1 MLKNAGGLIKPKML
15 GHGDTI
21 AVISP
26 SWGCAGVPR
35 VRWQYRLG
43 AGRLEELGLNV
54 ATAPNALRGTKFLH
68 ENPCAR
74 AEDFLWAFENKNVK
88 AIIANIGGSDSVRLL
103 PFLSAEAVRS
113 NPKIFCGYSDVMAP
127 LLPPRGIVDILRRQ
141 SADNG
146 RRSAGLARI
155 QPRKL

>member
-1 MLKNAGGLIKPKML
+1 MMPKNAGGLIKPKML

-26 SWGCAGVPR
+26 SWGCAGAPR

-54 ATAPNALRGTKFLH
+54 VTAPNALRGTKFLH

-74 AEDFLWAFENKNVK
+74 GDHREYRRQRFRKAASVSLCGDCAQQSEDIL
-88 AIIANIGGSDSVRLL
+88 RLL
-103 PFLSAEAVRS
+103 RRDDS
-113 NPKIFCGYSDVMAP
+113 AP
-127 LLPPRGIVDILRRQ
+127 LLPPHGIVDILRRQ